1 MPFPDLSSE
10 ERASL
15 KVSLK
20 AHEDYRLLL
29 YLRQCITNVE
39 KAIRADGPVAI
50 GVREFSTLRRVLSLA
65 SQAKFDDEGLY
76 YRVSEIGRAMSHLM
90 KPDVYGADIAW
101 TASKLCERWGRG
113 EFAPGPVPLD
123 DDFEF
128 TSDEEE
134 EERASGDGWD
144 TDGDGSSG
152 WEEGDLMR
160 GIKITRSRTGGRTYS
175 LDPAFPRREAAV
187 FGNNGLQIGDWWPY
201 QICALRDGAHGS
213 RMGGIHGRVQSG
225 AYSVVIS
232 GNVDYEDTD
241 ADQGDTVFYSGSRG
255 NRKDEELRGSDVPPV
270 LTNATMSL
278 IKSEQTGSPVRLLRS
293 QKDSRWAPSVGIRYD
308 GLYRVVNHVTLTT
321 EEGIGFYRFTLNR
334 CPDQSPIDRNR
345 PSLAERKE
353 YVKMTHNR

>member
-1 MPFPDLSSE
+1 
-10 ERASL
+10 
-15 KVSLK
+15 
-20 AHEDYRLLL
+20 
-29 YLRQCITNVE
+29 
-39 KAIRADGPVAI
+39 
-50 GVREFSTLRRVLSLA
+50 
-65 SQAKFDDEGLY
+65 
-76 YRVSEIGRAMSHLM
+76 
-90 KPDVYGADIAW
+90 
-101 TASKLCERWGRG
+101 
-113 EFAPGPVPLD
+113 
-123 DDFEF
+123 
-128 TSDEEE
+128 
-134 EERASGDGWD
+134 
-144 TDGDGSSG
+144 
-152 WEEGDLMR
+152 
-160 GIKITRSRTGGRTYS
+160 
-175 LDPAFPRREAAV
+175 
-187 FGNNGLQIGDWWPY
+187 
-201 QICALRDGAHGS
+201 
-213 RMGGIHGRVQSG
+213 MGGIHGRVQSG

>member
-1 MPFPDLSSE
+1 MPFPFPPISPE

-20 AHEDYRLLL
+20 AYEDYRLLL

-39 KAIRADGPVAI
+39 KAIRAEGPMTI
-50 GVREFSTLRRVLSLA
+50 GVREFATLRRVLSLA
-65 SQAKFDDEGLY
+65 SQAKFDDDGLY

-90 KPDVYGADIAW
+90 KPDIYGADIAW

-113 EFAPGPVPLD
+113 EFAPGPVPSD
-123 DDFEF
+123 EDFEF

-134 EERASGDGWD
+134 GRASDDWD
-144 TDGDGSSG
+144 EDEVADD
-152 WEEGDLMR
+152 WEAGGLMR
-160 GIKITRSRTGGRTYS
+160 GIKVTSSRTGGRTYS
-175 LDPAFPRREAAV
+175 LDPAFPRRDAAV
-187 FGNNGLQIGDWWPY
+187 FGHNGLEVGDWWPY

-213 RMGGIHGRVQSG
+213 RMGGIHGRIQGG

-232 GNVDYEDTD
+232 GNIDYEDTD

-255 NRKDEELRGSDVPPV
+255 NRKDEDMRGSDVPPV

-278 IKSEQTGSPVRLLRS
+278 IKSEQTGKPVRLFRS

-308 GLYRVVNHVTLTT
+308 GLYRVISHVTLTT
-321 EEGIGFYRFTLNR
+321 DDGTGFYRFTLSR
-334 CPDQSPIDRNR
+334 ITGQPPIDRNR